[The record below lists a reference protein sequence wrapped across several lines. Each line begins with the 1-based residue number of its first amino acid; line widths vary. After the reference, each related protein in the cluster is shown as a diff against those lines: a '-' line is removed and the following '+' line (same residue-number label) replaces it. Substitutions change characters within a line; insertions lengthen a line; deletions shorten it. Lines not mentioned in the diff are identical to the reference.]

1 MDAHGG
7 YLWVVACA
15 VRHICMIGHEKGA
28 RKGTDGR
35 CGQEFAQYVH
45 VKMHV
50 LSNIV
55 DGHGWVMLGTGARGV
70 YVPGPKRGGH
80 GRVYQAKAE
89 SLRRTAKREQQ
100 KLQMHLQKCTNA
112 TRQFCEKETGGKSK
126 NNASTTENA
135 NQPLFTSNP
144 PRKTHRRYEKT
155 RRNGKAAQLKHTTTT

>member
-55 DGHGWVMLGTGARGV
+55 DGHG
-70 YVPGPKRGGH
+70 
-80 GRVYQAKAE
+80 
-89 SLRRTAKREQQ
+89 
-100 KLQMHLQKCTNA
+100 
-112 TRQFCEKETGGKSK
+112 
-126 NNASTTENA
+126 
-135 NQPLFTSNP
+135 
-144 PRKTHRRYEKT
+144 
-155 RRNGKAAQLKHTTTT
+155 